1 MEVTREEFYRAIDS
15 LKSDLRDDIGGI
27 QDRLDTLNGRTGKS
41 ELAIGKLEQRVD
53 GAERTISRRRLDDE
67 EDAVVAEGRHRR
79 NARDGTAAV
88 LAEDGGAYVSTRE
101 KALIGFGLAVV
112 MVLLKV
118 LELVG
123 TKLWDVMTHKP

>member
-27 QDRLDTLNGRTGKS
+27 QDRLDTLNGRTGKN

-53 GAERTISRRRLDDE
+53 GAERVISRRRLDDE

-79 NARDGTAAV
+79 NARDGASDAW
-88 LAEDGGAYVSTRE
+88 AEDTASHITRRE

-112 MVLLKV
+112 MVLMKV

-123 TKLWDVMTHKP
+123 TTLWDVVKHKS